1 MSTVEK
7 VALGLVIA
15 FLAMAALRLLSG
27 PLKTTLRVV
36 GNTVLGF
43 CALWLLNLTTGF
55 TGLHLGLNLFN
66 ALTVGILGLPGF
78 GLLVLLQWVL
88 T

>member
-1 MSTVEK
+1 MSVVEK

-15 FLAMAALRLLSG
+15 FLAMAAVRLLSG
-27 PLKTTLRVV
+27 PLKTALRVV
-36 GNTVLGF
+36 GNTVLGLF
-43 CALWLLNLTTGF
+43 ALWLLNLTSGL
-55 TGLHLGLNLFN
+55 TGLHLGFNLFN
-66 ALTVGILGLPGF
+66 ALTVGVLGLPGL